1 VTLTLSEA
9 RARAALVTD
18 VSYDVELT
26 LRAHGDRFD
35 SSTVVRFTCLEPGA
49 TTFLELANGSDV
61 LVTLNGEK
69 LQSATYD
76 GHRVTL
82 DGLAA
87 NNEVRVSARLPYVT
101 TGDGMHRFVDPVDG
115 ETYVSAYS
123 GMDNAQLVF
132 ACFDQPDLKGPITLG
147 VSAEEHWTVLA
158 SGRRQDAQEP
168 GRWEFAPT
176 PPIPT
181 YLFVVCAGPWH
192 SVGFSHDSREF
203 GWHARQSLRTE
214 LERDEEDLR
223 HVTVAC
229 WDYYATAFTE
239 PYAFAD
245 YHQVFVP
252 ELNWGAQEN
261 PGCVTY
267 RDEFLPPGRISD
279 QQRARRATVIAH
291 EMAHM
296 WFGNLVTMRWFDDTW
311 LSESFADYMGFQ
323 VANKAAGYSSVWTD
337 FDAGYLPM
345 AYDADERR
353 STHPVAPAT
362 TDVTDVD
369 TAFANFDS
377 LSYAKGNAV
386 LRQLVAWL
394 GEDNFL
400 AGVNAY
406 LTRHRFGSTALS
418 DFVAALS
425 EASGRNVADW
435 VEAWLRTT
443 GFDTIRVTRDVGTAV
458 LHRTGSRPHRL
469 QVTTYDVST
478 GNLQPAD
485 SLMVDLADDPV
496 SLPDVGDRMVLPN
509 SSGDTYARLR
519 LDEDSLTAVTGAL
532 STVPDPHTRAVLWT
546 ALGDLVRCAK
556 LDPFDYLHVVARQL
570 PAETSAG
577 IFDSVLGRARRLV
590 VAQYVVAD
598 EVAAAAGILA
608 ATCRDTLG
616 TVAASADQ
624 AAVAHSATRG
634 LAATSRDTGLL
645 RAWLKDNS
653 TATGL
658 PLDPQLRWDVVR
670 RLAEIADFEVP
681 SLIAAELGRDPSASG
696 QLGAARASAALADP
710 VAKESAWRVMFTG
723 EPSNRLFAETA
734 VGFWSAEQHD
744 LLAPYVDRYLAEAPA
759 LAARRGQAFSQI
771 VGRAF
776 PTMALGAGALRSL
789 DAALAGDVPTVL
801 RRAWE
806 DRRDDLVLAVA
817 VQERFGSTG

>member
-1 VTLTLSEA
+1 VTLTLAEA
-9 RARAALVTD
+9 RLRAALVTD
-18 VSYDVELT
+18 VSYDVRLALPTDEDL
-26 LRAHGDRFD
+26 FD
-35 SSTVVRFTCLEPGA
+35 SSTVVRFTCLDPGGV
-49 TTFLELANGSDV
+49 TFLELADGSDV
-61 LVTLNGEK
+61 RVTLNGRQ
-69 LQSATYD
+69 LPAAYD
-76 GHRVTL
+76 GRRITL
-82 DGLAA
+82 SDLAPV
-87 NNEVRVSARLPYVT
+87 NEVRVSARLPYVT

-147 VSAEEHWTVLA
+147 VSADEHWTVLA
-158 SGRRQDAQEP
+158 SGQRLDNKEP
-168 GRWEFAPT
+168 GWWQFAAT

-192 SVGFSHDSREF
+192 SIGFQHDGREF

-214 LERDEEDLR
+214 LERDAEELR
-223 HVTVAC
+223 QVTVAC
-229 WDYYATAFTE
+229 WDYYATTFTE
-239 PYAFAD
+239 PYAFDD

-267 RDEFLPPGRISD
+267 RDELLPPGRISD

-311 LSESFADYMGFQ
+311 LSESFADYMGFR
-323 VANKAAGYSSVWTD
+323 VADRAAGFSGVWTD
-337 FDAGYLPM
+337 FDVAFLPM

-353 STHPVAPAT
+353 SAHPVAPR
-362 TDVTDVD
+362 TDGVTDVD

-386 LRQLVAWL
+386 LRQLAAWL
-394 GEDNFL
+394 GEHKFM
-400 AGVNAY
+400 AGVNTY
-406 LTRHRFGSTALS
+406 LTRHRFGSTELS
-418 DFVAALS
+418 DFVAALG
-425 EASGRNVADW
+425 EASGRDVAGW
-435 VEAWLRTT
+435 VDAWLRTT
-443 GFDTIRVTRDVGTAV
+443 GFDTLSVARDDSGVV
-458 LHRTGSRPHRL
+458 LRRTGSRPHRL

-478 GNLQPAD
+478 GSLQPMD
-485 SLMVDLADDPV
+485 TRTVDLAGEPV
-496 SLPDVGDRMVLPN
+496 SVPEGRGRVVVPN

-519 LDEDSLTAVTGAL
+519 LDEDSLTAVTDAL
-532 STVPDPHTRAVLWT
+532 SSVPDPHTRAVVWT
-546 ALGDLVRCAK
+546 ALGDLVRCAE
-556 LDPFDYLHVVARQL
+556 LDPFDYLHVVAQQL
-570 PAETSAG
+570 PAESSAS

-598 EVAAAAGILA
+598 QVAAAVGILA
-608 ATCRDTLG
+608 AACRDTLR

-624 AAVAHSATRG
+624 AALTLAASRG

-645 RAWLKDNS
+645 RSWLKDNS
-653 TATGL
+653 TTTGL
-658 PLDPQLRWDVVR
+658 PLDPRLRWDVVR

-681 SLIAAELGRDPSASG
+681 TLIAAELGRDPSASG

-710 VAKESAWRVMFTG
+710 VAKESAWRVMFTA

-734 VGFWSAEQHD
+734 VGFWSAEQHE
-744 LLAPYVDRYLAEAPA
+744 LLAPYVERYLAEAPA

-776 PTMALGAGALRSL
+776 PAIGLGAGALARL
-789 DAALAGDVPTVL
+789 DAALAGSLPTVL

-817 VQERFGSTG
+817 VQERFGSFG